1 MKKRMLCLVVLAV
14 LVSVTVEAQ
23 AARRLFRR
31 RSCPNGGCTV
41 STAATNSAAPTATSA
56 PPAPEAPVAQE
67 AAPAEADEQV
77 ATQTA
82 TRSRRGIFRRRR

>member
-1 MKKRMLCLVVLAV
+1 MKKHMLCLVVLAV

-41 STAATNSAAPTATSA
+41 NTAATNSPAPTETSA
-56 PPAPEAPVAQE
+56 PPAPEAAAAEE
-67 AAPAEADEQV
+67 AAPAEAAEQV
-77 ATQTA
+77 ATRT
-82 TRSRRGIFRRRR
+82 RRGIFRRRR